1 MAAPWWFRL
10 GNSAKTQRSSEPVS
24 VVIFY
29 LEKSSSTRKPFNER
43 DFVAYSCSYNKI
55 IVHKVRLN
63 NAKSV
68 DTGCDSSDV
77 YNAITGG
84 KYNLEYL
91 ELINSS

>member
-24 VVIFY
+24 VVLFY
-29 LEKSSSTRKPFNER
+29 LEKSSSTNER

-63 NAKSV
+63 YAKSV
-68 DTGCDSSDV
+68 ATGCDSSDV